1 MMMRPPGLI
10 PKTGNSI
17 ADLILGL
24 LQPENP
30 ADAALD
36 LAGPIGMA
44 GNFAKKAGTGIAS
57 RLLGKA
63 KKVYHGTPHT
73 FPPEPGYPL
82 GRFERGHIGE
92 GEGGG
97 FFGIGEGGYH
107 GDLYETG
114 DAYRKS
120 LSRGSYPE
128 PDVLQEYFKPG
139 RIVKVGGGHDRVIEF
154 LPGDNPYDWKG
165 VRVKAVEHKNG
176 KWVDIIGERERVH
189 HTVPDWKDITKVT
202 GKQPGN
208 VYESALHAA
217 DEEFLIWDKS
227 LGEQSQKVQQAIKNM
242 DFVVEDTP
250 IMKEL
255 TRVHGAEKASQYVDE
270 VARRIEVFKARIAEG
285 DDAIDGKGIYQA
297 LQSLQGRGKIDS
309 SNMLEDLGIKGLKF
323 FDQGSRR
330 TPDVMA
336 KHFPRT
342 SNYVVFNPDDL
353 EILRILGLTGAVLGT
368 GAVVGSGTVLDDEMP
383 DDI

>member
-73 FPPEPGYPL
+73 FKPEPGYPL
-82 GRFERGHIGE
+82 GRFERGHIGT

-97 FFGIGEGGYH
+97 AFGVGEGGYH
-107 GDLYETG
+107 GELQGTG
-114 DAYRKS
+114 RSYR
-120 LSRGSYPE
+120 GMTDE
-128 PDVLQEYFKPG
+128 PDMRIGGQRVEELYSEIENAAARIPVGPRLDAEYEKMSLLENLM
-139 RIVKVGGGHDRVIEF
+139 IE
-154 LPGDNPYDWKG
+154 GDLTG
-165 VRVKAVEHKNG
+165 VRDRFDPEYVS
-176 KWVDIIGERERVH
+176 RE
-189 HTVPDWKDITKVT
+189 TMEWFEKKVAPNFT
-202 GKQPGN
+202 RKGN
-208 VYESALHAA
+208 VYESALHAV
-217 DEEFLIWDKS
+217 DDEFLHWDKRLS
-227 LGEQSQKVQQAIKNM
+227 EQSEKVQSA
-242 DFVVEDTP
+242 F
-250 IMKEL
+250 KEQFPEGIG
-255 TRVHGAEKASQYVDE
+255 GAELYGRDIYKEMGTKKIGGAFYTNKKSASD
-270 VARRIEVFKARIAEG
+270 F
-285 DDAIDGKGIYQA
+285 
-297 LQSLQGRGKIDS
+297 
-309 SNMLEDLGIKGLKF
+309 LEAKGLKGIKF
-323 FDQGSRR
+323 LDQGSR
-330 TPDVMA
+330 TA
-336 KHFPRT
+336 GEGT
-342 SNYVVFNPDDL
+342 SNYIVFNPDDL